1 MKPKPIYKR
10 LRAFLLCFALLV
22 GMLPVTAGAADNTY
36 NVGESGVYITQNG
49 SYYITGNSTTN
60 PITVGNGQDPVPV
73 TITLSN
79 VTIDLSEHGGTAFDI
94 QSTLGTGSN
103 VTLNLVGTNT
113 LISGTEVSQGLPGI
127 HLPEGA
133 SLTILGSGSLTVTGG
148 SGSSTGGG
156 GAGIGGDIGESC
168 GTLTIAGGTV
178 TATGGSSSS
187 TGDGGA
193 GSGGGTNGGAGG
205 SVAIT
210 GGTVTATGGSGGGM
224 GYGGAGIGGGR
235 SGAGGSVAITG
246 GTVTAKGG
254 SGYNGGVGI
263 GGGTGGE
270 AGGNVTI
277 TGGAVTVTGGAAT
290 KVAGGAGIGSGVN
303 RDSEKSGTG
312 SDVTIT
318 GGNVTITG
326 GYGPVAGGAGIGGG
340 ANPFGGKGSDAGTVI
355 ILSPVTVRGGTG
367 GYQNGADIGGGQ
379 TSSSTGSAGG
389 NGQGIRPGADGTY
402 EAYGGSF
409 ALPDGLVIPGG
420 ATVTIPKDIVL
431 TVPEDTTLTNNGTIT
446 GAGGLTVAGD
456 VTGSGSQSLTGTVTK
471 KDQADSPDA
480 PTRQN
485 VGSMSVTLGTQS
497 GGVAGVEYACV
508 QGASAAAPTEDSA
521 WQTSPYFNDLSRAT
535 TYTFFARY
543 KGNGFYNPSK
553 ASAGLNVTTVN
564 GAPTV
569 ADVVKINYQNETI
582 TFDDSKLEM
591 NTSSSFDGTYIV
603 NGASISEYIP
613 SPPQRYTT
621 LSIRWK
627 AADGMPASENGYV
640 SIPAR
645 PETPSQAIDNATE
658 QIAIAAG
665 QEYQIGSADTWTAVA
680 TATNVTVAPGAAI
693 SIRVA
698 ATDSAFKSE
707 THTVTAP
714 ERADPPA
721 GVTIN
726 YATEILSGTTTGMEW
741 GVAPS
746 GQSAPSQWKGCSA
759 DMSLEDIDWTGS
771 EMTVYF
777 RTAATDDSYA
787 SNPVSLTIPA
797 RPAAPAVPSVDDKTD
812 TTITITAETDVEYQL
827 GDSGSWVTDT
837 DGDGSITFDNLPA
850 GTAYTLYARYPAIT
864 GDTPAF
870 ASAEATLQVTTKT
883 SAGQAPTVNQSEIE
897 VTDTTITLPYN
908 AAWEYR
914 MGNDTTWSSG
924 TGANVFTGLN
934 PATEYTF
941 YVRVTETTTAEASQE
956 AAVTVW
962 TAHQTPNPGE
972 GYSINYTAE
981 TITVDSGYEVNTA
994 QGFDGTI
1001 ISEGSIASYIGQTL
1015 YIRRAA
1021 TPGEAPAST
1030 GTAIPLTRPV
1040 APAVQGVNETVAGR
1054 NDGRIIGLTAG
1065 VDYEISDDSGQS
1077 WEDAELTGTEITGLA
1092 PGDYQVRAK
1101 STDTSFTGEAA
1112 SVTIS
1117 TGAEPTYTLNVTAP
1131 AFDSVYTGYAQPEA
1145 KAITISSAGNSDAT
1159 ISSVTVDNASFVIGG
1174 SGSTVPAG
1182 GSITTWTIRPA
1193 AGLSVGTYTA
1203 TITVTY
1209 DGGATATAQVSFT
1222 VTRRPSS
1229 GGGGTTPSNPTYTPG
1244 VTEPENGA
1252 VTVTPEKPKAGD
1264 TVTITATPEERY
1276 KVDSVT
1282 VTGEDGNPVAVTA
1295 REDGSFTFT
1304 QPEGDVTIT
1313 VTFDVDMPFTDV
1325 PEGAWYIE
1333 GAKYVYGN
1341 FIMSGTSPTTFSP
1354 STPVSRGMIMQILYN
1369 MVGQPDVEG
1378 DSNFTDVDEDYWSAD
1393 AIAWAV
1399 ANGVAGGFGDG
1410 TFRPDEGLTREQMAV
1425 VLRNFAYQMGWDIS
1439 ASGDLSRFTDIPEDS
1454 WARDALA
1461 WAFAEGLLTGTSG
1474 TTMAPTGEASRA
1486 QIAVI
1491 MMRFC
1496 QRYIDNVE

>member
-1 MKPKPIYKR
+1 MKQHPIPKR
-10 LRAFLLCFALLV
+10 LGALLICFALLV

-193 GSGGGTNGGAGG
+193 GIGGGTNGGAGG
-205 SVAIT
+205 SVTIT

-379 TSSSTGSAGG
+379 TSSENGSAGG

-409 ALPDGLVIPGG
+409 ALPDGLVIPSGV
-420 ATVTIPKDIVL
+420 TVTIPEGIVL
-431 TVPEDTTLTNNGTIT
+431 TVPEGATLTNNGTIA
-446 GAGGLTVAGD
+446 GAGGLTVGGD
-456 VTGSGSQSLTGTVTK
+456 VTGSGSQRLTGTVTK
-471 KDQADSPDA
+471 KDQTDTPAA
-480 PTRQN
+480 PTAQSVSRA
-485 VGSMSVTLGTQS
+485 GVTLASQS

-508 QGASAAAPTEDSA
+508 KGAGATAPTEDSA
-521 WQTSPYFNDLSRAT
+521 WQTSYYFNDLSQGT
-535 TYTFFARY
+535 VYTFFARY
-543 KGNGFYNPSK
+543 KGNGFYNPSQ
-553 ASAGLNVTTVN
+553 ASAGLQVTTVN
-564 GAPTV
+564 GAPIV

-582 TFDDSKLEM
+582 TFDDSALEM
-591 NTSSSFDGTYIV
+591 NTSSSFDETYITS
-603 NGASISEYIP
+603 GASISDYIP
-613 SPPQRYTT
+613 SEPSRRTI
-621 LSIRWK
+621 LFIRWK
-627 AADGMPASENGYV
+627 ADGDIPASERAG
-640 SIPAR
+640 ITIRGRPAA
-645 PETPSQAIDNATE
+645 PSQAIDTATE
-658 QIAIAAG
+658 QITIAAG
-665 QEYQIGSADTWTAVA
+665 QEYQIGSADAWRAV
-680 TATNVTVAPGAAI
+680 TTDTNVTVAPGAAI

-787 SNPVSLTIPA
+787 SNPVFLTIPA

-850 GTAYTLYARYPAIT
+850 GTAYTLYARYPAVT

-883 SAGQAPTVNQSEIE
+883 SAGVAPTVGDAT
-897 VTDTTITLPYN
+897 VTDTTITLPYD
-908 AAWEYR
+908 AAWEYSKD
-914 MGNDTTWSSG
+914 GTNWNNG
-924 TGANVFTGLN
+924 TGANVFTGLTA
-934 PATEYTF
+934 ATEYTF
-941 YVRVTETTTAEASQE
+941 YVRVAETTTAEAS
-956 AAVTVW
+956 ATATVGVY
-962 TAHQTPNPGE
+962 TAHASPTE
-972 GYSINYTAE
+972 GNYTIDFGGE
-981 TITVDSGYEVNTA
+981 TLTFDSDYEVNTA
-994 QGFDGTI
+994 EDFTGTN
-1001 ISEGSIASYIGQTL
+1001 ISDGSITSYIGRTL

-1021 TPGEAPAST
+1021 TLGGAPASASV
-1030 GTAIPLTRPV
+1030 AIPLTRRPA
-1040 APAVQGVNETVAGR
+1040 APAVQGVNETVQGR
-1054 NDGRIIGLTAG
+1054 EDGKITGLTAG

>member
-103 VTLNLVGTNT
+103 VTLILEGTNT
-113 LISGTEVSQGLPGI
+113 LISGTDGIQGLPGI

-133 SLTILGSGSLTVTGG
+133 SLTIQGSGSLTVTGG

-156 GAGIGGDIGESC
+156 GAGIGGNIGKSC

-178 TATGGSSSS
+178 TAKGGSSSI

-193 GSGGGTNGGAGG
+193 GIGGGTNGGAGG
-205 SVAIT
+205 SVTIT
-210 GGTVTATGGSGGGM
+210 GGTVTASGGSGGVTGD
-224 GYGGAGIGGGR
+224 GGAGIGGGKK
-235 SGAGGSVAITG
+235 GAGGNVDITG
-246 GTVTAKGG
+246 GVVTATGG

-263 GGGTGGE
+263 GSGRGAQGDGGKV
-270 AGGNVTI
+270 AI
-277 TGGAVTVTGGAAT
+277 TGGTVTVTGGAAT
-290 KVAGGAGIGSGVN
+290 NAAGGAGIGGGVN
-303 RDSEKSGTG
+303 SDNQNGTG
-312 SDVTIT
+312 SDVAIT
-318 GGNVTITG
+318 GGTVTVTG
-326 GYGPVAGGAGIGGG
+326 GNGGKVGGAGIGGG
-340 ANPFGGKGSDAGTVI
+340 ANPFGGTGSDAGTVI

-367 GYQNGADIGGGQ
+367 EEQSGADIGGGK
-379 TSSSTGSAGG
+379 STNGGQIGG
-389 NGQGIRPGADGTY
+389 NGQGIRPGDDGTY

-409 ALPDGLVIPGG
+409 DLPDGLVIPIG
-420 ATVTIPKDIVL
+420 ATVTIPEGIVL
-431 TVPEDTTLTNNGTIT
+431 TVPEGATLTNNGTIA
-446 GAGGLTVAGD
+446 GAGGLTVEGD

-850 GTAYTLYARYPAIT
+850 GTAYTLYARYPAVT

-883 SAGQAPTVNQSEIE
+883 SAGVAPTVGDAT
-897 VTDTTITLPYN
+897 VTDTTITLPYD
-908 AAWEYR
+908 AAWEYSKD
-914 MGNDTTWSSG
+914 GTNWNNG
-924 TGANVFTGLN
+924 TGANVFTGLTA
-934 PATEYTF
+934 ATEYTF
-941 YVRVTETTTAEASQE
+941 YVRVAETTTAEAS
-956 AAVTVW
+956 ATATVGVY
-962 TAHQTPNPGE
+962 TAHASPTE
-972 GYSINYTAE
+972 GNYTIDFGGE
-981 TITVDSGYEVNTA
+981 TLTFDSDYEVNTA
-994 QGFDGTI
+994 EDFTGTN
-1001 ISEGSIASYIGQTL
+1001 ISDGSITSYIGRTL

-1021 TPGEAPAST
+1021 TLGGAPASASV
-1030 GTAIPLTRPV
+1030 AIPLTRRPA

-1054 NDGRIIGLTAG
+1054 NDGRITGLTAG

-1092 PGDYQVRAK
+1092 PGSYQVRAK

-1117 TGAEPTYTLNVTAP
+1117 TGAEPTYILNVTAP

-1145 KAITISSAGNSDAT
+1145 KPITISSAGNSDAT
-1159 ISSVTVDNASFVIGG
+1159 ISGVTVDNASFVIGG

-1182 GSITTWTIRPA
+1182 GSIATWTVRPA
-1193 AGLSVGTYTA
+1193 ANLGVGTYTA
-1203 TITVTY
+1203 TITVAY
-1209 DGGATATAQVSFT
+1209 NDGATATAQVGFA

-1244 VTEPENGA
+1244 VTEPENGT

-1264 TVTITATPEERY
+1264 TVTITAMPEERY

-1282 VTGEDGNPVAVTA
+1282 VTDEDGDPVAVTA
-1295 REDGSFTFT
+1295 QEDGTYTFT
-1304 QPEGDVTIT
+1304 QPEVDVTIS

-1325 PEGAWYIE
+1325 PEDAWYIE

-1378 DSNFTDVDEDYWSAD
+1378 SPDFDDVDEGYWSAD

-1399 ANGVAGGFGDG
+1399 ENGVAGGFGDG

-1425 VLRNFAYQMGWDIS
+1425 VLRNFAWSMGWDIS
-1439 ASGDLSRFTDIPEDS
+1439 ASGDLSRFTDISEDS

-1474 TTMAPTGEASRA
+1474 TTMEPAGQASRA

-1496 QRYIDNVE
+1496 ERYVETAE

>member
-22 GMLPVTAGAADNTY
+22 GMLPVTAGAADDNTY
-36 NVGESGVYITQNG
+36 DVSTNGVYITQNG
-49 SYYITGNSTTN
+49 SYRITGSTTTN

-79 VTIDLSEHGGTAFDI
+79 VTIDLSDGSGTAFNI
-94 QSTLGTGSN
+94 LGTGSN
-103 VTLNLVGTNT
+103 VTLILEGTNT
-113 LISGTEVSQGLPGI
+113 LISGTDGIQGLPGI

-133 SLTILGSGSLTVTGG
+133 SLTIQGSGSLTVTGG

-156 GAGIGGDIGESC
+156 GAGIGGNIGKSC

-178 TATGGSSSS
+178 TAKGGSSSS

-193 GSGGGTNGGAGG
+193 GIGGGTNGGAGG
-205 SVAIT
+205 SVTIT
-210 GGTVTATGGSGGGM
+210 GGTVTASGGSGGDM
-224 GYGGAGIGGGR
+224 GDGGAGIGGGKK
-235 SGAGGSVAITG
+235 GAGGNVDITG
-246 GTVTAKGG
+246 GVVTATGG

-263 GGGTGGE
+263 GSGRGAQGDGGKV
-270 AGGNVTI
+270 AI
-277 TGGAVTVTGGAAT
+277 TGGTVTVTGGAAT
-290 KVAGGAGIGSGVN
+290 GAAGGAGIGGGVN
-303 RDSEKSGTG
+303 SDNQNGTG
-312 SDVTIT
+312 SDVAIT
-318 GGNVTITG
+318 GGTVTVTG
-326 GYGPVAGGAGIGGG
+326 GNGGKVGGAGIGGG
-340 ANPFGGKGSDAGTVI
+340 ANPFGGTGSDAGTVI

-367 GYQNGADIGGGQ
+367 EEQSGADIGGGKS
-379 TSSSTGSAGG
+379 TSGGQIGG
-389 NGQGIRPGADGTY
+389 NGQGIRPGDDGTY

-409 ALPDGLVIPGG
+409 DLPDGLVIPIG
-420 ATVTIPKDIVL
+420 ATVTVPGGIVL
-431 TVPEDTTLTNNGTIT
+431 TVPEGATLTNHGTIT
-446 GAGGLTVAGD
+446 GAGGLIVAGD

-471 KDQADSPDA
+471 KGQADSPNA
-480 PTRQN
+480 PTAQN
-485 VGSMSVTLGTQS
+485 VTSMGVTLETQS

-508 QGASAAAPTEDSA
+508 QGADAAAPTEDSV
-521 WQTSPYFNDLSRAT
+521 WQDSPYFNGLSRAT
-535 TYTFFARY
+535 VYTFFARY
-543 KGNGFYNPSK
+543 KGNGFYNPSQP
-553 ASAGLNVTTVN
+553 SAGKNVTTVN
-564 GAPTV
+564 GAPIV
-569 ADVVKINYQNETI
+569 ANVVQINYQDETI
-582 TFDDSKLEM
+582 AFDDSVLEM
-591 NTSSSFDGTYIV
+591 NTSSSFDGTSIA

-613 SPPQRYTT
+613 SPLQRYTT

-787 SNPVSLTIPA
+787 SNPVFLTIPA

-850 GTAYTLYARYPAIT
+850 GTAYTLYARYPAVT

-883 SAGQAPTVNQSEIE
+883 SAGVAPTVGDAT
-897 VTDTTITLPYN
+897 VTDTTITLPYD
-908 AAWEYR
+908 AAWEYSKD
-914 MGNDTTWSSG
+914 GTNWNNG
-924 TGANVFTGLN
+924 TGANVFTGLTA
-934 PATEYTF
+934 ATEYTF
-941 YVRVTETTTAEASQE
+941 YVRVAETTTAEAS
-956 AAVTVW
+956 ATATVGVY
-962 TAHQTPNPGE
+962 TAHASPTE
-972 GYSINYTAE
+972 GNYTIDFGGE
-981 TITVDSGYEVNTA
+981 TLTFDSDYEVNTA
-994 QGFDGTI
+994 EDFTGTN
-1001 ISEGSIASYIGQTL
+1001 ISDGSITSYIGRTL

-1021 TPGEAPAST
+1021 TLGGAPASASV
-1030 GTAIPLTRPV
+1030 AIPLTRRPA
-1040 APAVQGVNETVAGR
+1040 APAVQGVNETVQGR
-1054 NDGRIIGLTAG
+1054 EDGKITGLTAG

-1182 GSITTWTIRPA
+1182 GNITTWTIRPA

>member
-49 SYYITGNSTTN
+49 SYRITGSTTTN

-79 VTIDLSEHGGTAFDI
+79 VTIDLSDGSGTAFNI
-94 QSTLGTGSN
+94 LGTGSN
-103 VTLNLVGTNT
+103 VTLILEGTNT
-113 LISGTEVSQGLPGI
+113 LISGTDGIQGLPGI

-133 SLTILGSGSLTVTGG
+133 SLTIQGSGSLTVTGG

-156 GAGIGGDIGESC
+156 GAGIGGNIGKSC

-178 TATGGSSSS
+178 SAKGGSSSS

-193 GSGGGTNGGAGG
+193 GIGGGTNGGAGG
-205 SVAIT
+205 SVTIT
-210 GGTVTATGGSGGGM
+210 GGTVTASGGSGGDM
-224 GYGGAGIGGGR
+224 GDGGAGIGGGKK
-235 SGAGGSVAITG
+235 GAGGNVDITG
-246 GTVTAKGG
+246 GVVTATGG

-263 GGGTGGE
+263 GSGRGAQGDGGKV
-270 AGGNVTI
+270 AI
-277 TGGAVTVTGGAAT
+277 TGGTVTVTGGAAT
-290 KVAGGAGIGSGVN
+290 EVAGGAGIGGGVN
-303 RDSEKSGTG
+303 SDNQNGTG
-312 SDVTIT
+312 SDVAIT

-326 GYGPVAGGAGIGGG
+326 GDGPRVGGAGIGGG

-379 TSSSTGSAGG
+379 TSSPNGSAGG
-389 NGQGIRPGADGTY
+389 DGQGIRPGDDGTY

-409 ALPDGLVIPGG
+409 DLPDGLVIPIG
-420 ATVTIPKDIVL
+420 ATVTVPGGIVL
-431 TVPEDTTLTNNGTIT
+431 TVPEGATLTNHGTIT
-446 GAGGLTVAGD
+446 GAGGLIVAGD

-471 KDQADSPDA
+471 KGQADSPNA
-480 PTRQN
+480 PTAQN
-485 VGSMSVTLGTQS
+485 VTSMGVTLETQS

-508 QGASAAAPTEDSA
+508 QGADAAAPTEDSV
-521 WQTSPYFNDLSRAT
+521 WQDSPYFNGLSRAT
-535 TYTFFARY
+535 VYTFFARY
-543 KGNGFYNPSK
+543 KGNGFYNPSQ
-553 ASAGLNVTTVN
+553 ASAGKDVTTAN
-564 GAPTV
+564 GAPIV
-569 ADVVKINYQNETI
+569 ADVVHIDYQNETI
-582 TFDDSKLEM
+582 AFDDSKLEM

-603 NGASISEYIP
+603 NGASISGYIP
-613 SPPQRYTT
+613 TPQQRYTT

-627 AADGMPASENGYV
+627 ASDGISASENGYV

-645 PETPSQAIDNATE
+645 PETPAQAINNATE
-658 QIAIAAG
+658 QITIAAG
-665 QEYQIGSADTWTAVA
+665 QEYKIGSAGAWTAV
-680 TATNVTVAPGAAI
+680 TTETNVTVAPGAAI

-698 ATDSAFKSE
+698 ATNSAFKSE
-707 THTVTAP
+707 THMVTAP
-714 ERADPPA
+714 TRASAPNVP
-721 GVTIN
+721 TID
-726 YATEILSGTTTGMEW
+726 YEGEALSGTSDTMEY
-741 GVAPS
+741 GVVPS
-746 GQSAPSQWKGCSA
+746 GQSVPSQWTPCSA
-759 DMSLEDIDWTGS
+759 EMSLAEIGWKGS

-777 RTAATDDSYA
+777 RTAATDANYA
-787 SNPVSLTIPA
+787 SNPTAEALTIPA
-797 RPAAPAVPSVDDKTD
+797 RPAAPAAPSATDWTD
-812 TTITITAETDVEYQL
+812 TSITITALDGVQYRLGTD
-827 GDSGSWVTDT
+827 GSWVAPAE
-837 DGDGSITFDNLPA
+837 GSYTFTGLSAN
-850 GTAYTLYARYPAIT
+850 TAYTIYARYPAVT
-864 GDTPAF
+864 QGENLTF
-870 ASAEATLQVTTKT
+870 ASAVATLQVTTKT
-883 SAGQAPTVNQSEIE
+883 SAGEAPTVGDAT
-897 VTDTTITLPYN
+897 VTDTTITLPYD
-908 AAWEYR
+908 AAWEYSKD
-914 MGNDTTWSSG
+914 GTNWNNG
-924 TGANVFTGLN
+924 TGANVFTGLTA
-934 PATEYTF
+934 ATEYTF
-941 YVRVTETTTAEASQE
+941 YVRVAETTTAEAS
-956 AAVTVW
+956 ATATVGVY
-962 TAHQTPNPGE
+962 TAHASPTE
-972 GYSINYTAE
+972 GNYTIDFGGE
-981 TITVDSGYEVNTA
+981 TLTFDSDYEVNTA
-994 QGFDGTI
+994 EDFTGTN
-1001 ISEGSIASYIGQTL
+1001 ISDGSITSYIGRTL

-1021 TPGEAPAST
+1021 TLGGAPASASV
-1030 GTAIPLTRPV
+1030 AIPLTRRPA
-1040 APAVQGVNETVAGR
+1040 APAVQGVNETVQGR
-1054 NDGRIIGLTAG
+1054 EDGKITGLTAG

-1159 ISSVTVDNASFVIGG
+1159 ISGVTVDNASFVIGG

-1182 GSITTWTIRPA
+1182 GSISTWTIQPA

-1209 DGGATATAQVSFT
+1209 DGGATAQATAQVSFT

-1229 GGGGTTPSNPTYTPG
+1229 GGGGTTPSNPTYTLG

-1378 DSNFTDVDEDYWSAD
+1378 GSNFTDVDEDYWSAD

-1399 ANGVAGGFGDG
+1399 ENGVAGGFGDG

-1474 TTMAPTGEASRA
+1474 STMEPAGQASRA

-1496 QRYIDNVE
+1496 ERYVETAE